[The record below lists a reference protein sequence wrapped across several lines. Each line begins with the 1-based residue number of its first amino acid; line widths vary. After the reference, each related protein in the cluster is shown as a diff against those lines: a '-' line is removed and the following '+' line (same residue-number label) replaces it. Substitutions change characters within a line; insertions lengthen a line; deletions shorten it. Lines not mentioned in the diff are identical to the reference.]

1 MGNSILAA
9 VRVFTSH
16 FYSHSIDPSSI
27 FKFLMAQQPQ
37 LHCASG
43 FICHGYPLDHS
54 DQTDSKGPE
63 NLDGNSIGSLASRL
77 QESGFN
83 QLESSNINFN
93 HRYENIFLD
102 FFQPYILCQCWNV
115 RKGEYLTLLSFNS
128 PSNLLRTSIVS
139 LKKASSKT
147 DHVSPPSSWSAAVES
162 SISSI
167 SCCLNMKWLRPG
179 LTLVESVIGVW
190 KRAARSWPRSTL
202 LDSSFACPG
211 D

>member
-1 MGNSILAA
+1 MRNTEVRATVSSEYDIFMKQRFSIQRKSKILNPAKVMGNSILAA

-102 FFQPYILCQCWNV
+102 FFQPYILCQC
-115 RKGEYLTLLSFNS
+115 
-128 PSNLLRTSIVS
+128 
-139 LKKASSKT
+139 
-147 DHVSPPSSWSAAVES
+147 
-162 SISSI
+162 
-167 SCCLNMKWLRPG
+167 
-179 LTLVESVIGVW
+179 
-190 KRAARSWPRSTL
+190 
-202 LDSSFACPG
+202 
-211 D
+211 